1 MDGPLDAPRSTEVV
15 GAVQRIH
22 DPDPV
27 GVDTPAVIVTLLGK
41 HGVVGSQPGQA
52 VGKEPVG
59 LSVTLVPE
67 PVGGP
72 PLSHRPIPDLE
83 QKVPG
88 LAGQESGDLVI
99 LHAGPT
105 LTRPPPASGPGP

>member
-27 GVDTPAVIVTLLGK
+27 GVDTPAVILTLLGK
-41 HGVVGSQPGQA
+41 QGVVGSQPIQA
-52 VGKEPVG
+52 IDQESVG
-59 LSVTLVPE
+59 LAVTLVPE

-72 PLSHRPIPDLE
+72 PLSHGTVPDLE
-83 QKVPG
+83 QKIPG
-88 LAGQESGDLVI
+88 LAGHKPGDLVI
-99 LHAGPT
+99 LHAG
-105 LTRPPPASGPGP
+105 RP